1 MALNYFLKGLKLLD
15 SILHH
20 SLLKV
25 LFHKKRKK
33 KKSNCICVGCIHVR
47 FDMALNFH
55 LCIPRSTTK

>member
-33 KKSNCICVGCIHVR
+33 KVIVYVWGA
-47 FDMALNFH
+47 F
-55 LCIPRSTTK
+55 T